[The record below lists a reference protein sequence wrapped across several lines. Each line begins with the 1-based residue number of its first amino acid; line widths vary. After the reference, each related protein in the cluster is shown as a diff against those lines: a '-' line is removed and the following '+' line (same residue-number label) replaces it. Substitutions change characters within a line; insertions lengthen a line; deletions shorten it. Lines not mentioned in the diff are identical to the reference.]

1 MAHRP
6 VEAERRAPVVY
17 DEADAVE
24 PERLE
29 ETVDVARVIDEAI
42 TDIGFVGAAHADQIG
57 RDAAAD
63 AAHVR
68 DYVAPQVGRRWIAVQ
83 KHDRIAA
90 ALVDVGHACAV
101 HLDVANRERK
111 IGGDRRRLLRIVV
124 THVGSLKL
132 TVPGPPGG
140 SVHALSGRN
149 CGRRAAPD
157 RSGAAARLHQASGSA
172 ASPKRPRPRQ
182 GKRAGS
188 MQSRSPSGSINRTVE
203 IVGEA

>member
-1 MAHRP
+1 M
-6 VEAERRAPVVY
+6 VTFQKKSLGFQ
-17 DEADAVE
+17 AV
-24 PERLE
+24 
-29 ETVDVARVIDEAI
+29 
-42 TDIGFVGAAHADQIG
+42 QIIEKSVSK
-57 RDAAAD
+57 AAAD

-68 DYVAPQVGRRWIAVQ
+68 DYVAPQIRRRWIAVQ

-111 IGGDRRRLLRIVV
+111 IGGDRRLLLRIVV

-140 SVHALSGRN
+140 SVHALSGRS

-157 RSGAAARLHQASGSA
+157 RSGAAARLHQPSGSA
-172 ASPKRPRPRQ
+172 ASRQRPRPRR
-182 GKRAGS
+182 GWRYDL
-188 MQSRSPSGSINRTVE
+188 P
-203 IVGEA
+203 